1 MKSMGYTAYK
11 DSETKF
17 TDNKGKIL
25 SLLFEGAIRFTR
37 FAIMGME
44 KEDPRIKGENISKVL
59 AILTELDCALDH
71 DQDKTLADNLNEL
84 YQYMMKR
91 LTQANFYNE
100 KKALVEVN
108 QLLSE
113 LKDAF
118 DRAIEAIA
126 AEIDTKQQALE
137 QKKEASDKV
146 SLAI

>member
-1 MKSMGYTAYK
+1 MGYTAYK
-11 DSETKF
+11 ATETQF
-17 TDNKGKIL
+17 TDNKEKIL
-25 SLLFEGAIRFTR
+25 SMLFEGAIRFTR

-59 AILTELDCALDH
+59 AILTELDCALDR

-118 DRAIEAIA
+118 DRAIESIA
-126 AEIDTKQQALE
+126 AELDTKQLASE
-137 QKKEASDKV
+137 KKKDASDKV

>member
-1 MKSMGYTAYK
+1 MGYTAYK
-11 DSETKF
+11 DSEMQF

-59 AILTELDCALDH
+59 AIITELDCALDH

-100 KKALVEVN
+100 RKALIEVN

-113 LKDAF
+113 LKNAF
-118 DRAIEAIA
+118 DRAIDSIA
-126 AEIDTKQQALE
+126 AELDTNKQVSE
-137 QKKEASDKV
+137 KKKEPSDKV